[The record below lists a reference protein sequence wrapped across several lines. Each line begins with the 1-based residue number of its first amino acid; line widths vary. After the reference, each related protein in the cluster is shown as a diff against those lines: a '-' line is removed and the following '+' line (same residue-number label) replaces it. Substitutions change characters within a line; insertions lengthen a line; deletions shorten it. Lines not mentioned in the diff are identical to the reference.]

1 MNLKVLN
8 IEGNKSKD
16 INVSDKLTGLK
27 VNNRLLKYVIDW
39 QLNHS
44 KKRVAKTKQRNEVVG
59 STKKIYAQKGTGG
72 ARHASRK
79 APLFVGGG
87 VAHGPKG
94 DNYKT
99 KKINKKI
106 RKIALA
112 QTISKKRNNN
122 ELFIFDDVK
131 KEIKKTK
138 IFYSFLNKNKIDNVL
153 IVSDKITEKNIKT
166 ILKKYDIICD
176 GTDNFDTRLLI
187 NDYCKKNKKI
197 LISAAISKFDGHLF
211 KFNFKKKTPCFR
223 CFMPQRPIQEMN
235 CDVEGIFP
243 PVAGILGSLQANE
256 VLKTIL
262 DLKDDLNG
270 NMLIFD
276 SLKMNIRKSKI
287 QINPNCKNI
296 CRN

>member
-8 IEGNKSKD
+8 IDGNKSKD

-27 VNNRLLKYVIDW
+27 VNNRLIKYVIDW

-112 QTISKKRNNN
+112 QTISKKKNNN

-138 IFYSFLNKNKIDNVL
+138 IFYTFLNKNKIDNVL
-153 IVSDKITEKNIKT
+153 IVSDKITEKNI
-166 ILKKYDIICD
+166 LKSVRNLPNVKLVSELGTNVYDLVKY
-176 GTDNFDTRLLI
+176 
-187 NDYCKKNKKI
+187 KNV
-197 LISAAISKFDGHLF
+197 LF
-211 KFNFKKKTPCFR
+211 TTSS
-223 CFMPQRPIQEMN
+223 I
-235 CDVEGIFP
+235 
-243 PVAGILGSLQANE
+243 
-256 VLKTIL
+256 
-262 DLKDDLNG
+262 
-270 NMLIFD
+270 
-276 SLKMNIRKSKI
+276 
-287 QINPNCKNI
+287 KNI
-296 CRN
+296 QDRLTNEKN